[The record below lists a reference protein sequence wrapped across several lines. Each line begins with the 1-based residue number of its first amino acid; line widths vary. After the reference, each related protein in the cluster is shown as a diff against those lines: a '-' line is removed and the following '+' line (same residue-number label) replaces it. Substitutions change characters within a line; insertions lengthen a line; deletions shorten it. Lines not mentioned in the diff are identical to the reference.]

1 MLKNM
6 NILRLTV
13 SATKKVSCD
22 IKNFARD
29 MMAVTSTVSAGGGGI
44 LIVRIDA
51 IGDYLLFRQCLHGLR
66 HAPIFAGKKITLCGN
81 VVWQPLAEAL
91 DGDAFDA
98 FIPVD
103 RNKFHT
109 DRTYNCQVLNSLR
122 QSNFDYALQPT
133 FSRERMGDSLIWA
146 SRAAKRVGFAC
157 PAQNISKLQ
166 RVMYNC
172 CYTQLIPPFA
182 EFPFEVQRNEELLKF
197 LSVSPAHI
205 PPFQSV
211 FPDKLLQSA
220 ITKSIRPFL
229 GLPVLFI
236 GANSAH
242 RCWPSEYFAEIVMF
256 LYAKLGKKIILGGG
270 VSCERAMKEISCRCP
285 GMTIPLPKTS
295 LLDIT
300 ALIAKAPLVVSNDS
314 SGAHIGATFNT
325 PTIIISNGQHRGRFT
340 PYPKKIAALTSTVYP
355 EAIQNIDYEYYYT
368 QSPHSITS
376 IHPNVVKKVILQYI

>member
-1 MLKNM
+1 MG
-6 NILRLTV
+6 IFRTILTV
-13 SATKKVSCD
+13 SKK
-22 IKNFARD
+22 NLRD
-29 MMAVTSTVSAGGGGI
+29 MRGFAQDLLAVNVTPGAGGGGI

-51 IGDYLLFRQCLHGLR
+51 IGDYLLFRQCLNGLR

-81 VVWQPLAEAL
+81 AVWQPLAEAL

-103 RNKFHT
+103 RSKFHS
-109 DRTYNCQVLNSLR
+109 DRTYNGQVLDSLR

-146 SRAAKRVGFAC
+146 SRAAERVGFAC
-157 PAQNISKLQ
+157 PAQNISELQ

-182 EFPFEVQRNEELLKF
+182 EFPFEVQRNEEVLKF

-211 FPDKLLQSA
+211 FPDKLLQSTV
-220 ITKSIRPFL
+220 TKSIRPFL

-270 VSCERAMKEISCRCP
+270 ATCERAMKEISCRCP
-285 GMTIPLPKTS
+285 GMTIPLSKTS

-314 SGAHIGATFNT
+314 SGAHMGATFNT
-325 PTIIISNGQHRGRFT
+325 PTVIVSNGQHRGRFT
-340 PYPKKIAALTSTVYP
+340 PYPPQIATLTSTVYP
-355 EAIQNIDYEYYYT
+355 ETIQNIDHEYYYT
-368 QSPHSITS
+368 QSPHSITAV
-376 IHPNVVKKVILQYI
+376 HPDAVKKVILQYL